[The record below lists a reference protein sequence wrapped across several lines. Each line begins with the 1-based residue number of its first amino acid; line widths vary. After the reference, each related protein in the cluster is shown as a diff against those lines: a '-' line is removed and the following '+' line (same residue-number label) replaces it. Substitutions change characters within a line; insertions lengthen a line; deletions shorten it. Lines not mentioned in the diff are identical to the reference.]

1 MSSGWKFRFGM
12 ALAITIVSILAL
24 IPSLYVKDT
33 EAPAWAKWLSE
44 EVSARITPGLD
55 LQGGLHLQYQ
65 VDIDKAISDKLDR
78 YADQLRR
85 SAKKAHPGTPLK
97 VARIEGQ
104 AALEASAEGVDVN
117 TLLDADELALLHLTK
132 VAEGAKVKLSLD
144 AAYMEE
150 TRTYALNQ
158 AIETIRKRIDAL
170 GVAEPSISR
179 RGDADI
185 IVQLPGLSEAQ
196 FKSTKDLISQT
207 AQLEFRMVAD
217 EDNTFFAGAQVA
229 ETEGVT
235 NAGGRPA
242 SADLQK
248 LKAAV
253 AALTPPEGTVIR
265 YIKEEE
271 FNRATQKMEL
281 KRYRA
286 MLLKAEVPLTGE
298 YITDARVMPDPQTN
312 QPFVSLT
319 LDGQGARL
327 FGDLTAANVG
337 KNMAIVLDEV
347 IASAPRI
354 NDRIPGG
361 RVSITMGGGSNFQAI
376 SGEAQDLAIVLRN
389 GALPAPI
396 EKQFETQVGPSLGAE
411 SIKAG
416 SLALV
421 ISFLLVGAYMIWLY
435 RVSGVVATGVVML
448 IVLFILATM
457 AALHATLTLPG
468 IAGITLT
475 VGQAVDANVLIYERI
490 KEELAAGK
498 SVQASVSAGFD
509 RAMSAI
515 VDGNITTAIAGVV
528 MLQYGSGPIKGFA
541 VTLLI
546 GIAATLYA
554 AVSIS
559 KLYFE
564 YLIERRRVT
573 SLSI

>member
-12 ALAITIVSILAL
+12 ALALTIVSILAL
-24 IPSLYVKDT
+24 IPSLYVKET
-33 EAPAWAKWLSE
+33 EAPGWATWLSK

-85 SAKKAHPGTPLK
+85 SAKKAKPGFPLK
-97 VARIEGQ
+97 VGRIEGQ

-132 VAEGAKVKLSLD
+132 VADGAKVKLSLD
-144 AAYMEE
+144 AAYVEQ
-150 TRTYALNQ
+150 TRSYALNQ

-196 FKSTKDLISQT
+196 FKSTKDLIGQT

-217 EDNTFFAGAQVA
+217 EDNSFFAGAQVA

-248 LKAAV
+248 LKLAV

-265 YIKEEE
+265 YIKDEE
-271 FNRATQKMEL
+271 FNRATQTMEL

-376 SGEAQDLAIVLRN
+376 SGEAQELAIVLRN

-475 VGQAVDANVLIYERI
+475 IGQAVDANVLIYERI

-498 SVQASVSAGFD
+498 SVQASVTAGFD

>member
-24 IPSLYVKDT
+24 IPSLFVKDT
-33 EAPAWAKWLSE
+33 NAPEWAKWLSE

-65 VDIDKAISDKLDR
+65 VDIEKAISDKLDR

-117 TLLDADELALLHLTK
+117 TLLEADELSLLHLVK
-132 VAEGAKVKLSLD
+132 VAEGTKVKLSLD
-144 AAYMEE
+144 AAYVEQ
-150 TRTYALNQ
+150 TRSYALNQ

-185 IVQLPGLSEAQ
+185 IVQLPGLSEEQ
-196 FKSTKDLISQT
+196 FASTKALIGQT

-217 EDNTFFAGAQVA
+217 EDNSFFAGAQVA

-265 YIKEEE
+265 FIKDEE

-319 LDGQGARL
+319 LDGQGAKL

-347 IASAPRI
+347 ISSAPRI

-361 RVSITMGGGSNFQAI
+361 RVSITMGGGANFQAI
-376 SGEAQDLAIVLRN
+376 AGEAQELAIVLRN

-421 ISFLLVGAYMIWLY
+421 ISLLLVGAYMIWLY
-435 RVSGVVATGVVML
+435 RVSGVVATGIVML

-475 VGQAVDANVLIYERI
+475 IGQAVDANVLIYERI

-498 SVQASVSAGFD
+498 SVQASVTAGFD

-515 VDGNITTAIAGVV
+515 VDGNVTTAIAGVV

>member
-24 IPSLYVKDT
+24 IPSLFVKDT
-33 EAPAWAKWLSE
+33 EAPEWAKWLSE

-85 SAKKAHPGTPLK
+85 SAKKAHPGSPLK
-97 VARIEGQ
+97 VARIDGK
-104 AALEASAEGVDVN
+104 AALEASAEGADVN
-117 TLLDADELALLHLTK
+117 TLLDTDELALLHLTK
-132 VAEGAKVKLSLD
+132 LADGAKVKLSLD
-144 AAYMEE
+144 AAYVEQ
-150 TRTYALNQ
+150 TRSYALNQ

-170 GVAEPSISR
+170 GVAEPTISR

-196 FKSTKDLISQT
+196 FKSTKDLIGQT

-217 EDNTFFAGAQVA
+217 EDNSFFAGAQVA

-265 YIKEEE
+265 FIKDEE

-298 YITDARVMPDPQTN
+298 YITDARVVPDPQTN

-319 LDGQGARL
+319 LDGQGAKL

-361 RVSITMGGGSNFQAI
+361 RVSITMGGGANFQAI
-376 SGEAQDLAIVLRN
+376 AGEAQDLAIVLRN

-421 ISFLLVGAYMIWLY
+421 ISLLLVGAYMIWLY
-435 RVSGVVATGVVML
+435 RVSGVLATGIVML

-475 VGQAVDANVLIYERI
+475 IGQAVDANVLIYERI

-498 SVQASVSAGFD
+498 SIQASVTAGFD

-515 VDGNITTAIAGVV
+515 IDGNVTTAIAGVV

>member
-12 ALAITIVSILAL
+12 AVAITIVSILAL

-33 EAPAWAKWLSE
+33 EAPGWVKWLSG

-85 SAKKAHPGTPLK
+85 SAKKAHPATPLK
-97 VARIEGQ
+97 VARIDGQ

-117 TLLDADELALLHLTK
+117 TLLDADELALLHLIK
-132 VAEGAKVKLSLD
+132 ASEGTKVKLSLD
-144 AAYMEE
+144 AAYVEE
-150 TRTYALNQ
+150 TRSYALNQ
-158 AIETIRKRIDAL
+158 AIETIRKRIDSL

-217 EDNTFFAGAQVA
+217 EDNFFFSGAQVA

-253 AALTPPEGTVIR
+253 ASLTPPEGTVIR

-416 SLALV
+416 SLAL
-421 ISFLLVGAYMIWLY
+421 ILSFLLVGAYMIWLY
-435 RVSGVVATGVVML
+435 RVSGAVATVVVML

-457 AALHATLTLPG
+457 AGLNATLTLPG

-475 VGQAVDANVLIYERI
+475 IGQAVDANVLIYERI

-498 SVQASVSAGFD
+498 SVQASVTSGFD

-554 AVSIS
+554 APSIS

>member
-24 IPSLYVKDT
+24 IPSLFVKDT
-33 EAPAWAKWLSE
+33 DAPEWAKWLSE

-97 VARIEGQ
+97 VARIDGQ

-132 VAEGAKVKLSLD
+132 LADGTKVKLSLD
-144 AAYMEE
+144 AAYVEQ
-150 TRTYALNQ
+150 TRSYALNQ

-196 FKSTKDLISQT
+196 FKSTKDLIGQT

-217 EDNTFFAGAQVA
+217 EDNSFFAGAQVT

-253 AALTPPEGTVIR
+253 ASLTPPEGTVIR
-265 YIKEEE
+265 YIKDEE

-319 LDGQGARL
+319 LDGQGAKL

-347 IASAPRI
+347 ISSAPRI

-361 RVSITMGGGSNFQAI
+361 RVSITMGGGANFQAI
-376 SGEAQDLAIVLRN
+376 AGEAQDLAIVLRN

-421 ISFLLVGAYMIWLY
+421 ISLLLVGAYMIWLY
-435 RVSGVVATGVVML
+435 RVSGVVATGIVML

-475 VGQAVDANVLIYERI
+475 IGQAVDANVLIYERI

-498 SVQASVSAGFD
+498 SVQASVTAGFD

-515 VDGNITTAIAGVV
+515 IDGNVTTAIAGVV

>member
-1 MSSGWKFRFGM
+1 M

-24 IPSLYVKDT
+24 IPSIFVKDT
-33 EAPAWAKWLSE
+33 EAPEWAKWLSE

-104 AALEASAEGVDVN
+104 AALEASAEGVDVS
-117 TLLDADELALLHLTK
+117 TLLDKDELALLHLTK
-132 VAEGAKVKLSLD
+132 VADGAKVKLSLD
-144 AAYMEE
+144 AAYVEQ
-150 TRTYALNQ
+150 TRSYALNQ

-196 FKSTKDLISQT
+196 FKSTKDLIGQT

-217 EDNTFFAGAQVA
+217 EDSSFFAGAQVA

-248 LKAAV
+248 LKTAV

-265 YIKEEE
+265 FIKDEE

-298 YITDARVMPDPQTN
+298 YITDARVVPDPQTN

-319 LDGQGARL
+319 LDGQGAKL

-361 RVSITMGGGSNFQAI
+361 RVSITMGGGANFQAI
-376 SGEAQDLAIVLRN
+376 AGEAQALAIVLRN

-411 SIKAG
+411 SIRAG
-416 SLALV
+416 ALAL
-421 ISFLLVGAYMIWLY
+421 IIGFLLVTGFMTLY
-435 RVSGVVATGVVML
+435 YRKSGVVASLSVVML
-448 IVLFILATM
+448 ILIILASM

-475 VGQAVDANVLIYERI
+475 IGMAVDANVIIYERI
-490 KEELAAGK
+490 KEEFANGK
-498 SVQASVSAGFD
+498 SVQASVTAGYEK
-509 RAMSAI
+509 AMSAI

-546 GIAATLYA
+546 GLAATLYA
-554 AVSIS
+554 AVSVTR
-559 KLYFE
+559 LYFE
-564 YLIERRRVT
+564 YLTERGRVT

>member
-1 MSSGWKFRFGM
+1 
-12 ALAITIVSILAL
+12 
-24 IPSLYVKDT
+24 
-33 EAPAWAKWLSE
+33 
-44 EVSARITPGLD
+44 
-55 LQGGLHLQYQ
+55 
-65 VDIDKAISDKLDR
+65 
-78 YADQLRR
+78 
-85 SAKKAHPGTPLK
+85 
-97 VARIEGQ
+97 
-104 AALEASAEGVDVN
+104 
-117 TLLDADELALLHLTK
+117 
-132 VAEGAKVKLSLD
+132 
-144 AAYMEE
+144 
-150 TRTYALNQ
+150 
-158 AIETIRKRIDAL
+158 
-170 GVAEPSISR
+170 
-179 RGDADI
+179 
-185 IVQLPGLSEAQ
+185 
-196 FKSTKDLISQT
+196 
-207 AQLEFRMVAD
+207 MVAD

-242 SADLQK
+242 SIDLQK

-253 AALTPPEGTVIR
+253 ASLTPPEGTVIR

-319 LDGQGARL
+319 LDGQGAKL

-347 IASAPRI
+347 ISSAPRI

-376 SGEAQDLAIVLRN
+376 AGEAQDLAIVLRN

-457 AALHATLTLPG
+457 AGLNATLTLPG

-490 KEELAAGK
+490 KEELSAGK
-498 SVQASVSAGFD
+498 SVQASVTAGFD

-515 VDGNITTAIAGVV
+515 VDGNITTAIVGVV

>member
-24 IPSLYVKDT
+24 IPSLFVKDT
-33 EAPAWAKWLSE
+33 DAPEWAKWLSE

-97 VARIEGQ
+97 VGRIEGQ

-144 AAYMEE
+144 AAYVQE
-150 TRTYALNQ
+150 TRSYALNQ

-196 FKSTKDLISQT
+196 FKSTKDLIGQT

-217 EDNTFFAGAQVA
+217 EDNSFFAGAQVV
-229 ETEGVT
+229 ESEGVT

-253 AALTPPEGTVIR
+253 AGLTPPEGTVIR

-319 LDGQGARL
+319 LDGQGAKL

-337 KNMAIVLDEV
+337 KNMAIVLDDV
-347 IASAPRI
+347 ISSAPRI

-376 SGEAQDLAIVLRN
+376 AGEAQELAIVLRN

-457 AALHATLTLPG
+457 AGLNATLTLPG

-490 KEELAAGK
+490 KEELSAGK
-498 SVQASVSAGFD
+498 SVQASVTAGFD

-515 VDGNITTAIAGVV
+515 VDGNITTAIVGVV

>member
-24 IPSLYVKDT
+24 IPSLFVKDT
-33 EAPAWAKWLSE
+33 DAPEWVKWLSE

-117 TLLDADELALLHLTK
+117 TLLDAEELTLLNLTK
-132 VAEGAKVKLSLD
+132 AADGAKVKLALN
-144 AAYMEE
+144 AAYVEE
-150 TRTYALNQ
+150 TRSYALNQ

-185 IVQLPGLSEAQ
+185 IVQLPGLSEEQ
-196 FKSTKDLISQT
+196 FKSTKELIGQT

-217 EDNTFFAGAQVA
+217 EDDSFFMGAQVT

-253 AALTPPEGTVIR
+253 SSLTPPEGTVIR

-319 LDGQGARL
+319 LDGQGAKL

-361 RVSITMGGGSNFQAI
+361 RVSITMGGGANFQAV
-376 SGEAQDLAIVLRN
+376 SGEAQELAIVLRN

-416 SLALV
+416 SLAL
-421 ISFLLVGAYMIWLY
+421 ILSFLLVGAYMVWLY
-435 RVSGVVATGVVML
+435 RVSGVVATVVVML

-457 AALHATLTLPG
+457 AGLNATLTLPG

-475 VGQAVDANVLIYERI
+475 IGQAVDANVLIYERI
-490 KEELAAGK
+490 KEELSAGK
-498 SVQASVSAGFD
+498 TVQASVTAGFD

-515 VDGNITTAIAGVV
+515 VDGNITTAIVGVV

>member
-1 MSSGWKFRFGM
+1 MSSGWKFRLGL
-12 ALAITIVSILAL
+12 ALAITIASILAI
-24 IPSLYVKDT
+24 IPSVYVKDAD
-33 EAPAWAKWLSE
+33 APGWAKWLGE

-97 VARIEGQ
+97 VSRIDGQ
-104 AALEASAEGVDVN
+104 PALMASAEGADVN
-117 TLLDADELALLHLTK
+117 TLLEADELALLHLTK
-132 VAEGAKVKLSLD
+132 VADGANVRLTLD
-144 AAYMEE
+144 AAYVEQ
-150 TRTYALNQ
+150 TRTSALNQ

-185 IVQLPGLSEAQ
+185 IVQLPGLSEEQ
-196 FKSTKDLISQT
+196 FKSTKDLIGQT

-217 EDNTFFAGAQVA
+217 QDGSFWAGAQVA

-253 AALTPPEGTVIR
+253 ASLTPPDGTVIR
-265 YIKEEE
+265 FMKEEE

-319 LDGQGARL
+319 LDGQGAKL

-347 IASAPRI
+347 ISSAPRI

-361 RVSITMGGGSNFQAI
+361 RVSITMGGGANFQAI
-376 SGEAQDLAIVLRN
+376 AGEAQALAIVLRN

-416 SLALV
+416 SLALI
-421 ISFLLVGAYMIWLY
+421 ISFLLVGAYMVWLY
-435 RVSGVVATGVVML
+435 RVSGVVATGVVLL

-457 AALHATLTLPG
+457 AGLHATLTLPG
-468 IAGITLT
+468 IAGLTLT
-475 VGQAVDANVLIYERI
+475 IGQAVDANVLIYERI

-498 SVQASVSAGFD
+498 TVQASVTAGFD

-515 VDGNITTAIAGVV
+515 IDGNITTAIAGVV

>member
-24 IPSLYVKDT
+24 IPSLFVKDT
-33 EAPAWAKWLSE
+33 DAPDWAKWLSG

-97 VARIEGQ
+97 VGRIEGQ

-144 AAYMEE
+144 AAYVQE
-150 TRTYALNQ
+150 TRSYALNQ

-196 FKSTKDLISQT
+196 FKSTKDLIGQT

-217 EDNTFFAGAQVA
+217 EDNSFFAGAQVV
-229 ETEGVT
+229 ESEGVT

-319 LDGQGARL
+319 LDGQGAKL

-337 KNMAIVLDEV
+337 KNMAIVLDDV
-347 IASAPRI
+347 ISSAPRI

-376 SGEAQDLAIVLRN
+376 AGEAQELAIVLRN

-457 AALHATLTLPG
+457 AGLNATLTLPG

-490 KEELAAGK
+490 KEELSAGK
-498 SVQASVSAGFD
+498 SVQASVTAGFD

-515 VDGNITTAIAGVV
+515 VDGNITTAIVGVV

>member
-12 ALAITIVSILAL
+12 ALAITIASIVAI
-24 IPSLYVKDT
+24 IPSLFVKDAD
-33 EAPAWAKWLSE
+33 APAWAKWLGE
-44 EVSARITPGLD
+44 EVDARITPGLD

-104 AALEASAEGVDVN
+104 AALEASAEGADVN
-117 TLLDADELALLHLTK
+117 TLLDAEELALLHLTK
-132 VAEGAKVKLSLD
+132 VADGGKVKLTLD
-144 AAYMEE
+144 AAYVEQ

-179 RGDADI
+179 RGESDI
-185 IVQLPGLSEAQ
+185 IVQLPGLSEEQ
-196 FKSTKDLISQT
+196 FKSTKELISQT

-217 EDNTFFAGAQVA
+217 EDNSFWVGAQVA
-229 ETEGVT
+229 EADGVT

-242 SADLQK
+242 SPDLQK

-253 AALTPPEGTVIR
+253 ASLTPPEGTVIR
-265 YIKEEE
+265 FIKEEE

-281 KRYRA
+281 QRYRA

-298 YITDARVMPDPQTN
+298 YITDARVLPDPQTN

-319 LDGQGARL
+319 LDGQGAKL

-347 IASAPRI
+347 ISSAPRI

-361 RVSITMGGGSNFQAI
+361 RVSITMGGGANFQAI
-376 SGEAQDLAIVLRN
+376 SNEAQDLAIVLRN

-416 SLALV
+416 SLALI

-435 RVSGVVATGVVML
+435 RVSGAVATGIVML

-457 AALHATLTLPG
+457 AGLHATLTLPG

-498 SVQASVSAGFD
+498 SVQASVTAGFD

-515 VDGNITTAIAGVV
+515 IDGNITTAIAGVV

>member
-12 ALAITIVSILAL
+12 ALAITIVSVLAL
-24 IPSLYVKDT
+24 IPSLFVKDT
-33 EAPAWAKWLSE
+33 DAPEWAKWLSE

-85 SAKKAHPGTPLK
+85 SAKKAHPGSPLK

-104 AALEASAEGVDVN
+104 AALEASAEGADVN
-117 TLLDADELALLHLTK
+117 TLLEKDELALLHLTK
-132 VAEGAKVKLSLD
+132 VADGAKVKLSLD
-144 AAYMEE
+144 AAYVEQ
-150 TRTYALNQ
+150 TRSYALNQ

-196 FKSTKDLISQT
+196 FKSTKDLIGQT

-229 ETEGVT
+229 ETDGVT

-248 LKAAV
+248 LKTAV
-253 AALTPPEGTVIR
+253 AGLTPPEGTVIR
-265 YIKEEE
+265 FIKDEE

-298 YITDARVMPDPQTN
+298 YITDARVVPDPQTN

-319 LDGQGARL
+319 LDGQGAKL

-361 RVSITMGGGSNFQAI
+361 RVSITMGGGANFQAI
-376 SGEAQDLAIVLRN
+376 AGEAQDLAIVLRN

-421 ISFLLVGAYMIWLY
+421 ISLLLVGAYMIWLY
-435 RVSGVVATGVVML
+435 RVSGVVATGIVML

-475 VGQAVDANVLIYERI
+475 IGQAVDANVLIYERI

-498 SVQASVSAGFD
+498 SVQASVTAGFD

-515 VDGNITTAIAGVV
+515 IDGNVTTAIAGVV

>member
-1 MSSGWKFRFGM
+1 
-12 ALAITIVSILAL
+12 
-24 IPSLYVKDT
+24 
-33 EAPAWAKWLSE
+33 
-44 EVSARITPGLD
+44 
-55 LQGGLHLQYQ
+55 
-65 VDIDKAISDKLDR
+65 
-78 YADQLRR
+78 
-85 SAKKAHPGTPLK
+85 
-97 VARIEGQ
+97 
-104 AALEASAEGVDVN
+104 
-117 TLLDADELALLHLTK
+117 
-132 VAEGAKVKLSLD
+132 
-144 AAYMEE
+144 
-150 TRTYALNQ
+150 
-158 AIETIRKRIDAL
+158 
-170 GVAEPSISR
+170 
-179 RGDADI
+179 
-185 IVQLPGLSEAQ
+185 
-196 FKSTKDLISQT
+196 
-207 AQLEFRMVAD
+207 
-217 EDNTFFAGAQVA
+217 
-229 ETEGVT
+229 
-235 NAGGRPA
+235 
-242 SADLQK
+242 
-248 LKAAV
+248 
-253 AALTPPEGTVIR
+253 
-265 YIKEEE
+265 
-271 FNRATQKMEL
+271 MEL

-298 YITDARVMPDPQTN
+298 YITDARVMPDPQTS

-319 LDGQGARL
+319 LDGQGAKL

-337 KNMAIVLDEV
+337 KSMAIVLDDV

-361 RVSITMGGGSNFQAI
+361 RVSITMGGGANFQAV

-416 SLALV
+416 SLAL
-421 ISFLLVGAYMIWLY
+421 ILSFLLVGAYMVWLY
-435 RVSGVVATGVVML
+435 RVSGVVATVVVML

-457 AALHATLTLPG
+457 AGLNATLTLPG

-475 VGQAVDANVLIYERI
+475 IGQAVDANVLIYERI
-490 KEELAAGK
+490 KEELSAGK
-498 SVQASVSAGFD
+498 SVQASVTAGFD

-515 VDGNITTAIAGVV
+515 VDGNITTAIVGVV

>member
-24 IPSLYVKDT
+24 IPSLFVKDT
-33 EAPAWAKWLSE
+33 DAPEWVKWLSE

-117 TLLDADELALLHLTK
+117 TLLDAEELTLLNLTK
-132 VAEGAKVKLSLD
+132 AADGAKVKLALN
-144 AAYMEE
+144 AAYVEE
-150 TRTYALNQ
+150 TRSYALNQ

-185 IVQLPGLSEAQ
+185 IVQLPGLSEEQ
-196 FKSTKDLISQT
+196 FKSTKELIGQT

-217 EDNTFFAGAQVA
+217 EDDSFFMGAQVT
-229 ETEGVT
+229 ETDGVT

-253 AALTPPEGTVIR
+253 SSLTPPEGTVIR

-319 LDGQGARL
+319 LDGQGAKL

-361 RVSITMGGGSNFQAI
+361 RVSITMGGGANFQAV
-376 SGEAQDLAIVLRN
+376 SGEAQELAIVLRN

-416 SLALV
+416 SLAL
-421 ISFLLVGAYMIWLY
+421 ILSFLLVGAYMVWLY
-435 RVSGVVATGVVML
+435 RVSGVVATVVVML

-457 AALHATLTLPG
+457 AGLNATLTLPG

-475 VGQAVDANVLIYERI
+475 IGQAVDANVLIYERI
-490 KEELAAGK
+490 KEELSAGK
-498 SVQASVSAGFD
+498 TVQASVTAGFD

-515 VDGNITTAIAGVV
+515 VDGNITTAIVGVV

>member
-1 MSSGWKFRFGM
+1 MSSGWKFRLGL
-12 ALAITIVSILAL
+12 ALAITIASILAI
-24 IPSLYVKDT
+24 IPSVYVKDAD
-33 EAPAWAKWLSE
+33 APGWAKWLGE

-97 VARIEGQ
+97 VSRIDGQ
-104 AALEASAEGVDVN
+104 PALMASAEGADVN
-117 TLLDADELALLHLTK
+117 TLLEADELALLHLTK
-132 VAEGAKVKLSLD
+132 VADGANVRLTLD
-144 AAYMEE
+144 AAYVEQ
-150 TRTYALNQ
+150 TRTSALNQ

-185 IVQLPGLSEAQ
+185 IVQLPGLSEEQ
-196 FKSTKDLISQT
+196 FKSTKDLIGQT

-217 EDNTFFAGAQVA
+217 QDGSFWAGAQVA

-253 AALTPPEGTVIR
+253 ASLTPPDGTVIR
-265 YIKEEE
+265 FMKEEE

-319 LDGQGARL
+319 LDGQGAKL

-347 IASAPRI
+347 ISSAPRI

-361 RVSITMGGGSNFQAI
+361 RVSITMGGGANFQAI
-376 SGEAQDLAIVLRN
+376 AGEAQALAIVLRN

-416 SLALV
+416 SLALI
-421 ISFLLVGAYMIWLY
+421 ISFLLVGAYMVWLY
-435 RVSGVVATGVVML
+435 RVSGVVATGVVLL

-457 AALHATLTLPG
+457 AGLHATLTLPG

-475 VGQAVDANVLIYERI
+475 IGQAVDANVLIYERI

-498 SVQASVSAGFD
+498 TVQASVTAGFD

-515 VDGNITTAIAGVV
+515 IDGNITTAIAGVV

>member
-24 IPSLYVKDT
+24 IPSLFVKDT
-33 EAPAWAKWLSE
+33 DAPEWAKWLSE

-97 VARIEGQ
+97 VGRIEGQ

-144 AAYMEE
+144 AAYVQE
-150 TRTYALNQ
+150 TRSYALNQ

-196 FKSTKDLISQT
+196 FKSTKDLIGQT

-217 EDNTFFAGAQVA
+217 EDNSFFAGAQVV
-229 ETEGVT
+229 ESEGVT

-319 LDGQGARL
+319 LDGQGAKL

-337 KNMAIVLDEV
+337 KNMAIVLDDV
-347 IASAPRI
+347 ISSAPRI

-376 SGEAQDLAIVLRN
+376 AGEAQDLAIVLRN

-457 AALHATLTLPG
+457 AGLNATLTLPG

-490 KEELAAGK
+490 KEELSAGK
-498 SVQASVSAGFD
+498 SVQASVTAGFD

-515 VDGNITTAIAGVV
+515 VDGNITTAIVGVV

>member
-24 IPSLYVKDT
+24 IPSLFVKDT
-33 EAPAWAKWLSE
+33 DAPEWAKWLSE

-97 VARIEGQ
+97 VARIDGQ

-117 TLLDADELALLHLTK
+117 TLLDAVELALLHLTK
-132 VAEGAKVKLSLD
+132 LADGTKVKLSLD
-144 AAYMEE
+144 AAYVEQ
-150 TRTYALNQ
+150 TRSYALNQ

-196 FKSTKDLISQT
+196 FKSTKDLIGQT

-217 EDNTFFAGAQVA
+217 EDNSFFAGAQVT

-253 AALTPPEGTVIR
+253 ASLTPPEGTVIR
-265 YIKEEE
+265 YIKDEE

-319 LDGQGARL
+319 LDGQGAKL

-347 IASAPRI
+347 ISSAPRI

-361 RVSITMGGGSNFQAI
+361 RVSITMGGGANFQAI
-376 SGEAQDLAIVLRN
+376 AGEAQDLAIVLRN

-421 ISFLLVGAYMIWLY
+421 ISLLLVGAYMIWLY
-435 RVSGVVATGVVML
+435 RVSGVVATGIVML

-475 VGQAVDANVLIYERI
+475 IGQAVDANVLIYERI

-498 SVQASVSAGFD
+498 SVQASVTAGFD

-515 VDGNITTAIAGVV
+515 IDGNVTTAIAGVV

>member
-1 MSSGWKFRFGM
+1 M

-24 IPSLYVKDT
+24 IPSLFVKDT
-33 EAPAWAKWLSE
+33 DAPEWAKWLSE

-97 VARIEGQ
+97 VGRIEGQ

-144 AAYMEE
+144 AAYVQE
-150 TRTYALNQ
+150 TRSYALNQ

-196 FKSTKDLISQT
+196 FKSTKDLIGQT

-217 EDNTFFAGAQVA
+217 EDNSFFAGAQVV
-229 ETEGVT
+229 ESEGVT

-319 LDGQGARL
+319 LDGQGAKL

-337 KNMAIVLDEV
+337 KNMAIVLDDV
-347 IASAPRI
+347 ISSAPRI

-376 SGEAQDLAIVLRN
+376 AGEAQDLAIVLRN

-457 AALHATLTLPG
+457 AGLNATLTLPG

-490 KEELAAGK
+490 KEELSAGK
-498 SVQASVSAGFD
+498 SVQASVTAGFD

-515 VDGNITTAIAGVV
+515 VDGNITTAIVGVV